1 MSDASDAG
9 KVRREESGP
18 IPLAPEPERPKS
30 VPFREGLLDDF
41 DEDADLVS
49 DPEVEEA
56 IGDGHKTPKVR
67 PADEKPRERL
77 DFVLPMAGGWRL
89 PAILGAVALVAA
101 LIFNGLNT
109 PFRPVALAV
118 VKTLYEALM
127 HTGTGVAAVM
137 VAALLTERRFS
148 RFEEAAGRMFLA
160 VAAFA
165 LVVNLNVPIPGR
177 IDEFVLATV
186 AYAGVV
192 WSFFRLPVRE
202 TLILMACHFGLW
214 LAVAAGG
221 LLSGAL
227 KPVGG

>member
-1 MSDASDAG
+1 MSDASESSKA
-9 KVRREESGP
+9 RPEESGP
-18 IPLAPEPERPKS
+18 IPLGPEPQAPKHA
-30 VPFREGLLDDF
+30 PFKEGLLDDF

-49 DPEVEEA
+49 DPEVEA
-56 IGDGHKTPKVR
+56 AVKGKPKTARARPEDEQPKV
-67 PADEKPRERL
+67 RL

-89 PAILGAVALVAA
+89 PAVLGTVALVAA
-101 LIFNGLNT
+101 LVFNGLNT
-109 PFRPVALAV
+109 TYRPVALAV
-118 VKTLYEALM
+118 AKTLYETLM
-127 HTGTGVAAVM
+127 HTGTGVAAVL
-137 VAALLTERRFS
+137 VASLLTERRFS
-148 RFEEAAGRMFLA
+148 RFEQAAGRMFLA

-192 WSFFRLPVRE
+192 WSLFRLPPRE

-227 KPVGG
+227 KPAVG